1 MKSPIAYMAGNG
13 VAANLLMVFFLVA
26 GGISA
31 FTLNQEV
38 TPDINLGIVEVRVPY
53 PGASPEEIEDAIVQ
67 PIEERI
73 RGIQGIRTVRGTA
86 AQGVGVVLAEL
97 RLGADTAQKRDEIQA
112 EVDRITSFPGEA
124 DEPIVQEL
132 TNRTRVLAVALHGDV
147 PQRSLKE
154 IAYRLEDE
162 LSLLSG
168 VSLTQVTGARDYQIS
183 IEISRDRLRAYDLS
197 LPQLARIIRDNSLDL
212 PAGDI
217 ESDQQEVV
225 IKVEGENE
233 VYREFAELVVLATG
247 DGAVVRLED
256 IAQVDDGFTDTALAN
271 RLDGEPVVFVEVYGG
286 ESARVLDIA
295 GRVETFLD
303 EEFQATLPTGVET
316 LIWRNQAEQ
325 LRSRVNLLL
334 KNAAIGFLL
343 VAVALTLF
351 LHPRLAFW
359 TATGIMLAVVGT
371 VAVMVLLD
379 VSINQ
384 LSLFGFILALG
395 IIVDDAIVVG
405 ENVYAVQ
412 EGGQEGV
419 EAAVAGARRVAKPVI
434 FAVATTIAAFL
445 PLLFLPGSIGK
456 FLVDIPTIVIS
467 LLALSLVESLLIL
480 PHHLSG
486 RRREGRR
493 GRLRR
498 GMDRLR
504 GGVDGRLRRF
514 TDGPLTRALRFA
526 VAAPLAVVAGGL
538 AFVMIAVSLVMAQY
552 IRFEFFPTIESEY
565 VLSAFTLP
573 AGATGAQTRELADYL
588 AASARAAGV
597 ALAEE
602 ESAGNPIRR
611 IHLNV
616 GQSRPSGSGGPDRG
630 NLGITRANQ
639 GYVQVQLSDPTDR
652 ELSATAF
659 RDRWR
664 EMAAQLPRLQEISF
678 SASLVGFGADVQ
690 IQLSAGDEAALTQ
703 AVADLKT
710 ALGQQSG
717 VYNVRDDQ
725 NAGQRE
731 AQVRL
736 TPEGR
741 VYGLSLNDLAQQ
753 IRGAYFGVEA
763 LRVQRD
769 EEEVRVYVRLPEDE
783 RDSLADLR
791 DYRIRPPG
799 GGEIPLSQV
808 ATIRFD
814 EQPTTIT
821 RKNGRRIVTVLADVD
836 QATATSNQVVQR
848 VRDDALPELRETF
861 PDLRVSYGGEQEE
874 QRTILPAL
882 FRNVVLA
889 LFGIYTLLAVSFR
902 SYVQPLVV
910 MSAIPFG
917 LVGVLF
923 GHLLL
928 GLDVTFLSV
937 FGLIGLSGV
946 IINDSLV
953 MMDFINEN
961 RREGMDMDD
970 AIVEGAKSRFR
981 PILLTSLTT
990 FLGVSPLI
998 LEQSVQAQ
1006 FLVPVAVSLGFGVV
1020 FGTAILMLFVP
1031 AVAKGHFRGEAR
1043 WREYRERRRAAR
1055 RREAAEMGGR

>member
-31 FTLNQEV
+31 FTLNQQV
-38 TPDINLGIVEVRVPY
+38 TPDINLGIIEVRVPY

-73 RGIQGIRTVRGTA
+73 RGLQGIRTVRATA

-97 RLGADTAQKRDEIQA
+97 QLGANPDQKRDEIQA
-112 EVDRITSFPGEA
+112 EVDRITSFPGQA

-132 TNRTRVLAVALHGDV
+132 TNRTRVLAVALHGDA
-147 PQRSLKE
+147 PERALKE

-162 LSLLSG
+162 LSLLTG
-168 VSLTQVTGARDYQIS
+168 VSLTEVTGVRDYQIS

-197 LPQLARIIRDNSLDL
+197 LPQLAEIIRANSLDL

-217 ESDQQEVV
+217 ESDAQEVV

-233 VYREFAELVVLATG
+233 VYRDFAELVVIATD
-247 DGAVVRLED
+247 DGAVVRLGD
-256 IAQVDDGFTDTALAN
+256 IAEVEDGFAETALSN
-271 RLDGEPVVFVEVYGG
+271 RLDGDNAVFVEVYGG

-295 GRVETFLD
+295 GRVENHLD
-303 EEFQATLPTGVET
+303 DEFRATLPAGVEA
-316 LIWRNQAEQ
+316 LIWRDQAEQ
-325 LRSRVNLLL
+325 LQSRLNLLL
-334 KNAAIGFLL
+334 KNAAIGFFL
-343 VAVALTLF
+343 VVVALTLF
-351 LHPRLAFW
+351 LHPKLAFW
-359 TATGIMLAVVGT
+359 TAVGIMLSVVGT

-405 ENVYAVQ
+405 ENVYATQ
-412 EGGQEGV
+412 ETGKAGL
-419 EAAVAGARRVAKPVI
+419 EAAVAGTRRVAKPVI
-434 FAVATTIAAFL
+434 FAVSTTIAAFL

-486 RRREGRR
+486 RRGEGRR

-498 GMDRLR
+498 GMDRVR
-504 GGVDGRLRRF
+504 EGVDRRLRRF
-514 TDGPLTRALRFA
+514 TDGPLQRALYFA
-526 VAAPLAVVAGGL
+526 VRSPLAIVAGGL
-538 AFVMIAVSLVMAQY
+538 ACISIAVSLVMAEF

-573 AGATGAQTRELADYL
+573 AGATGGQTRELADYL
-588 AASARAAGV
+588 AESARTAGT

-602 ESAGNPIRR
+602 EGIDNPIRR
-611 IHLNV
+611 IHVNV
-616 GQSRPSGSGGPDRG
+616 GQSRPSGNGGPDQG

-639 GYVQVQLSDPTDR
+639 GYVQVQLSDANSR

-664 EMAAQLPRLQEISF
+664 ETAVDLPRLQEISF

-690 IQLSAGDEAALTQ
+690 IQLSAGDERALDG
-703 AVADLKT
+703 AVANLKQ

-731 AQVRL
+731 VQVRL
-736 TPEGR
+736 RPEGR
-741 VYGLSLNDLAQQ
+741 VYGLSLTELARQ

-783 RDSLADLR
+783 RDSLGDLR

-799 GGEIPLSQV
+799 GGEIPLSRV
-808 ATIRFD
+808 ADIDFD
-814 EQPTTIT
+814 QEPTTIT
-821 RKNGRRIVTVLADVD
+821 RKDGRRIITVLADVD
-836 QATATSNQVVQR
+836 PALATSNQIVNR
-848 VRDDALPELRETF
+848 VRNNTLPELREQY

-889 LFGIYTLLAVSFR
+889 LFGIYFLLAVSFR

-917 LVGVLF
+917 VVGVLL

-953 MMDFINEN
+953 MIDFINEN
-961 RREGMDMDD
+961 RRNGMDTDE
-970 AIVEGAKSRFR
+970 AVVEGAKSRFR

-1031 AVAKGHFRGEAR
+1031 AVAKGHFAGEAR
-1043 WREYRERRRAAR
+1043 WREYRERKSRYSLTPPSP
-1055 RREAAEMGGR
+1055 E